1 MLMGMGAAP
10 TDQTEIPFRRETMDD
25 LFAAAI
31 HRIPVLEK
39 ASILTGWTG
48 VRPMT
53 LDDRPMLGSV
63 DGVDGFLLNCGWGG
77 AGVMLSPVAGQ
88 LLAGF
93 VAGEQGE
100 SLTPFAVGRFAGLR
114 TADIQDLRILARAGS
129 G

>member
-1 MLMGMGAAP
+1 
-10 TDQTEIPFRRETMDD
+10 
-25 LFAAAI
+25 
-31 HRIPVLEK
+31 
-39 ASILTGWTG
+39 
-48 VRPMT
+48 MT
-53 LDDRPMLGSV
+53 LDDRPMLGPV

-93 VAGEQGE
+93 VAAEQGDV
-100 SLTPFAVGRFAGLR
+100 LTPFAVGRFAGLR